1 MARDPRI
8 EALEV
13 RLEELKRQYDLYLS
27 GQRRTEPV
35 TLKLEAEREII
46 SLTRFPTSS
55 TVFKFQV
62 RTLAMRFRSMEAQ
75 VRNLLELRQL
85 RSGNGPRPDGA
96 NAPLRDIVI
105 DEMAIDN
112 PAIIAGKVKALLSQ
126 AGGGAQLPGSMT
138 PESLC
143 QMMLSKARAI
153 VGKNNV
159 KAVKYSLVNGE
170 QGPRVKGELV
180 TAPPDVKS
188 A

>member
-8 EALEV
+8 DALEV

-35 TLKLEAEREII
+35 TLKLETEREIL
-46 SLTRFPTSS
+46 SLTRFPSSS
-55 TVFKFQV
+55 TMFKFQV
-62 RTLAMRFRSMEAQ
+62 RTLAMRFRAMEAQ
-75 VRNLLELRQL
+75 VRNLLDLRQL
-85 RSGNGPRPDGA
+85 RSGTAPRPDGSS
-96 NAPLRDIVI
+96 APLSDIIV

-112 PAIIAGKVKALLSQ
+112 PAIIAGKVKALLNQ
-126 AGGGAQLPGSMT
+126 AGGKVTLPGTMT

-143 QMMLSKARAI
+143 QMMLTKAKSI

-159 KAVKYSLVNGE
+159 KAVKYSLINGE

-180 TAPPDVKS
+180 TVGDAKS